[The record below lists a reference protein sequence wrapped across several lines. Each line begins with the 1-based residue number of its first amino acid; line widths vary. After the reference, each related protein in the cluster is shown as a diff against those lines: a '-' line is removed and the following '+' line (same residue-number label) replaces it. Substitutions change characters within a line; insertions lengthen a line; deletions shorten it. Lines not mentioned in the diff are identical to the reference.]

1 MEKAVL
7 IGFYV
12 ILIQS
17 QITLFLSLSV
27 FINIFWGNE
36 RRYVKE
42 PTICSSVIDFA

>member
-17 QITLFLSLSV
+17 QITPFLSLSV
-27 FINIFWGNE
+27 FINIFGAT
-36 RRYVKE
+36 KE
-42 PTICSSVIDFA
+42 GM